1 MVNALGSGPCLW
13 GDMVKALG
21 SGSCLWGDKV
31 KALGSGPFLWG
42 GTDRNRAAAHSGSTL
57 HRKWFFTTLTTS
69 PGCLGNT
76 LWGQE
81 KLGHSRPATGGSL
94 PSAFF

>member
-1 MVNALGSGPCLW
+1 MLGSGVCLW
-13 GDMVKALG
+13 GE
-21 SGSCLWGDKV
+21 
-31 KALGSGPFLWG
+31 
-42 GTDRNRAAAHSGSTL
+42 TDLSKAAAHSGSTL
-57 HRKWFFTTLTTS
+57 LRKWFFTTLTTS

-94 PSAFF
+94 PSAF